1 MRGTSLEPEKVPPK
15 WLPRVRGLGEKADS
29 QRVHRLKCRRPAA
42 SSLLMTRYRKVEPQ
56 QHCLPCCEY
65 RDTKL
70 SRKLPSAP
78 ITGMSA
84 MEGETRK
91 RPLSAWEE
99 LKHQPWL
106 GWGSRKFS
114 FIRVLCWYCLFVFFF
129 LISKIKERFIKWDG
143 GAGRKEMA
151 REAETPACPRLSSA
165 SPSPRP
171 LPRCPPFLF

>member
-1 MRGTSLEPEKVPPK
+1 MRGTSLDPEKVPPK

-29 QRVHRLKCRRPAA
+29 QRVHRLKCRRLAA
-42 SSLLMTRYRKVEPQ
+42 SSLLTTRYRKVELQ
-56 QHCLPCCEY
+56 QHCLPCREY

-106 GWGSRKFS
+106 GWG
-114 FIRVLCWYCLFVFFF
+114 
-129 LISKIKERFIKWDG
+129 G
-143 GAGRKEMA
+143 GGGVPPLLRH
-151 REAETPACPRLSSA
+151 PANPLLRRPQTHPGPRLNLVSSKPRA
-165 SPSPRP
+165 ACFAVGNSPS
-171 LPRCPPFLF
+171 